1 MEIKREH
8 WGELKDG
15 TEVWLYT
22 LANDSGMRA
31 QISTYGGT
39 IVSLWVPDR
48 YGEPGDVVLGFETLA
63 EYVDHS
69 PYFGCVVGRYANRI
83 ARGRFTLDGV
93 TYQLACNDG
102 PNHLHGGEV
111 GFDKRVWSSSTR
123 ESDQGE
129 PVLDLLLIS
138 PDGDQG
144 YPGTLRVR
152 VSYTL
157 TDANAL
163 RIDYEATTDAPTILN
178 LTNHSYFNLSA
189 GQQASVLDHEL
200 RLNADRYTPVDDTL
214 IPTGDLAP
222 VAGTPLDFR
231 SPRPIGAR
239 IEADHPQMRIAGGY
253 DHNFVINGEA
263 GTLRLA
269 ARVVDPTSGRVM
281 TVRTTEPGV
290 QLYSANFLPLEGL
303 PGKRGLTYGPRAA
316 LCLETQHFPD
326 SPNKPHFPSVILR
339 PGKKFCSTTI
349 YAFGTL

>member
-22 LANDSGMRA
+22 LANDSGMQA

-48 YGEPGDVVLGFETLA
+48 YGEAGDVVLGFETLA

-129 PVLDLLLIS
+129 PVLELSLIS

-214 IPTGDLAP
+214 IPTGELAP

-239 IEADHPQMRIAGGY
+239 IEADHSQMQIAGGY

>member
-22 LANDSGMRA
+22 LANDSGMQA

-48 YGEPGDVVLGFETLA
+48 YGEAGDVVLGFETLA

-129 PVLDLLLIS
+129 PVLELSLIS

-178 LTNHSYFNLSA
+178 
-189 GQQASVLDHEL
+189 
-200 RLNADRYTPVDDTL
+200 
-214 IPTGDLAP
+214 
-222 VAGTPLDFR
+222 
-231 SPRPIGAR
+231 
-239 IEADHPQMRIAGGY
+239 
-253 DHNFVINGEA
+253 
-263 GTLRLA
+263 
-269 ARVVDPTSGRVM
+269 
-281 TVRTTEPGV
+281 
-290 QLYSANFLPLEGL
+290 
-303 PGKRGLTYGPRAA
+303 
-316 LCLETQHFPD
+316 
-326 SPNKPHFPSVILR
+326 
-339 PGKKFCSTTI
+339 
-349 YAFGTL
+349 

>member
-1 MEIKREH
+1 MEIKRER
-8 WGELKDG
+8 WGVLKDG
-15 TEVWLYT
+15 ADIWLYT
-22 LANDSGMRA
+22 LVNDSGMQA

-48 YGEPGDVVLGFETLA
+48 YGEPGDVVLGFDTLA

-83 ARGRFTLDGV
+83 AQGRFTLDGV

-102 PNHLHGGEV
+102 PNHLHGGEI
-111 GFDKRVWSSSTR
+111 GFDKCVWSSSVR

-163 RIDYEATTDAPTILN
+163 RIDYEATTDAPTIVN

-189 GQQASVLDHEL
+189 GQQATVLDHEL
-200 RLNADRYTPVDDTL
+200 HVDADRYTPVDATL
-214 IPTGDLAP
+214 IPTGELAS
-222 VAGTPLDFR
+222 VVDTPLDFR
-231 SPRPIGAR
+231 SPKPIGAR
-239 IEADHPQMRIAGGY
+239 IEAGHPQMRIAGGY

-339 PGKKFCSTTI
+339 PGAKFRSTTV